1 MKEKVIAFPQLGDY
15 AEPLKRFMHEITGL
29 KVLNM
34 PPITKKTIAI
44 GSKYSPDSVCVP
56 FKYILG
62 NFIES
67 IEQGANVLFHA
78 GGGCRYR
85 YYAEVQE
92 TILKDL
98 GYDFEMIQVY
108 QEDGLKPQEAFQN
121 LKKLNPE
128 LTVKQVIKKGIYTFF
143 YITYLDKL
151 DYLIRSRIGFEV
163 VENSFLSLKENFIK
177 EANTTPTLHQL
188 KKIYHKYKKQIK
200 KLKIKKPKHCLK
212 VGIIGELYTSMEPFS
227 NYDLEKLLAKNH
239 IEIKRFTNLSY
250 LLWQKKLLLPY
261 MKWKVRK
268 YCRYTLGAD
277 GLDNVYRVLWLKKKK
292 YDGIIHIKPSGCTP
306 EIGAMPIIMRVAKK
320 KKMPIIFLS
329 FDEQTGIEGLNT
341 RIEAFYDLLKIRKD
355 EKKHESLFRN

>member
-128 LTVKQVIKKGIYTFF
+128 LTVKQVIKKESILFS
-143 YITYLDKL
+143 I
-151 DYLIRSRIGFEV
+151 
-163 VENSFLSLKENFIK
+163 SL
-177 EANTTPTLHQL
+177 T
-188 KKIYHKYKKQIK
+188 
-200 KLKIKKPKHCLK
+200 
-212 VGIIGELYTSMEPFS
+212 
-227 NYDLEKLLAKNH
+227 
-239 IEIKRFTNLSY
+239 
-250 LLWQKKLLLPY
+250 
-261 MKWKVRK
+261 
-268 YCRYTLGAD
+268 
-277 GLDNVYRVLWLKKKK
+277 
-292 YDGIIHIKPSGCTP
+292 
-306 EIGAMPIIMRVAKK
+306 
-320 KKMPIIFLS
+320 
-329 FDEQTGIEGLNT
+329 
-341 RIEAFYDLLKIRKD
+341 
-355 EKKHESLFRN
+355 